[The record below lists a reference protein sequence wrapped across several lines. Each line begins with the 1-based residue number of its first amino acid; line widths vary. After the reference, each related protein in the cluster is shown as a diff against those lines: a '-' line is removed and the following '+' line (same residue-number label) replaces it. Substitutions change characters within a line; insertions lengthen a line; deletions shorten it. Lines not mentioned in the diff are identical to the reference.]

1 MAKKDSYKEEMRA
14 AVVARM
20 KEMQGSLD
28 VLSGMWDLR
37 TLETMVLAFGIGRVE
52 INGLRPDTTI
62 EKGLKMDP
70 EAKKFIEELKAHAV
84 AETAEWMA
92 DSNHSQEPDRKPE
105 DHIAWQA
112 AAWLQA
118 IFDPENQP
126 SQYGTCLADQVI

>member
-1 MAKKDSYKEEMRA
+1 MQPGIVCANDGARDRMG
-14 AVVARM
+14 VVAVAWI
-20 KEMQGSLD
+20 ESSEPG
-28 VLSGMWDLR
+28 G
-37 TLETMVLAFGIGRVE
+37 G
-52 INGLRPDTTI
+52 PDTTI